1 VRLFVA
7 ADIPPEVRARL
18 AACQARLRGL
28 PLPVRWTRPEGIH
41 LTLFFLGEAPAE
53 RLPVIESVVA
63 GVAAAARG
71 FRLLARGVATFPERG
86 RPRVIVVGIAGDLD
100 AAARLKEALDAALG
114 PLGFRADGR
123 PFHPH
128 LTLGRTKDGPA
139 GDWKTPLERERETEA
154 GPFDVQ
160 GIALFESRL
169 GPGGSQYRV
178 VREFPL
184 ASPDAGGGDGPR
196 ERS

>member
-1 VRLFVA
+1 MRLFVA
-7 ADIPPEVRARL
+7 AEIPPEVRARL
-18 AACQARLRGL
+18 ADCQARLRGL

-41 LTLFFLGEAPAE
+41 LTFFFLGEAPAD
-53 RLPVIESVVA
+53 RLPAIESVVA
-63 GVAAAARG
+63 GVAAAAQG

-86 RPRVIVVGIAGDLD
+86 RPRVIVVGIGGDLD
-100 AAARLKEALDAALG
+100 AAAQLKEALDAALG
-114 PLGFRADGR
+114 TLGFRADGR

-160 GIALFESRL
+160 RLALFESLL

-184 ASPDAGGGDGPR
+184 ASRDAERGDKPR
-196 ERS
+196 EMS